1 MARKPRTGLRVRDV
15 ALALLALLLAF
26 VLVGHRVIPDVA
38 GLVTIV
44 ESVLPWTGLAI
55 GVLLLVGVFGGV
67 RAGLVALLVPTLA
80 WAAVFGPVL
89 LPKNAAGDGQLSAVS
104 QNIGAR
110 NANPCTA
117 MAALAA
123 QKADLVAVQELT
135 DRASGCDALSDAY
148 KYRYRSSSVRLWSRY
163 PLRPSKP
170 LELGLDWARAFR
182 TEVITPSGNV
192 VVYAVHLPSARPDA
206 TAQRNRGLA
215 DLAELLRADSAKH
228 VLVVGDLNTASTDRQ
243 LDAFSD
249 LADSQRVAGSGFGF
263 SWPAGFPITRPDH
276 MLTRGLTP
284 VSAGTLPG
292 NGSDHLGISASFR
305 FE

>member
-1 MARKPRTGLRVRDV
+1 LIRVRDV

-26 VLVGHRVIPDVA
+26 VLVGHRAIPDVA

-44 ESVLPWTGLAI
+44 ESVLPWIGLFAP
-55 GVLLLVGVFGGV
+55 VLLVLGLLGGV
-67 RAGLVALLVPTLA
+67 RAGLVVLLVPTLA
-80 WAAVFGPVL
+80 WGVLFGPAL
-89 LPKNAAGDGQLSAVS
+89 LPKNPAGNGQLTVVS

-110 NANPCTA
+110 NAKPCTA
-117 MAALAA
+117 MTALAA
-123 QKADLVAVQELT
+123 QKADLVAVQEVT
-135 DRASGCDALSDAY
+135 DNASSCNALSDAY
-148 KYRYRSSSVRLWSRY
+148 QYRYRSSSVRLWSRY

-215 DLAELLRADSAKH
+215 DLAKLLRADSAKR
-228 VLVVGDLNTASTDRQ
+228 VLVVGDLNTATTDRQ

-249 LADSQRVAGSGFGF
+249 LADSQQAAGSGFGF

-292 NGSDHLGISASFR
+292 NGSDHLAISGSFR